1 MGTID
6 RGSRRRSEEPE
17 RAVWQWK
24 GYLSPLHLIL
34 HATDAAVHC
43 ATHGPDSPQL
53 WVQEKLLE
61 LQLEMHSENVWFC
74 ANRNLSINVA
84 ALPDVIPDI
93 ISKTTATY
101 LMA

>member
-1 MGTID
+1 M
-6 RGSRRRSEEPE
+6 RSSMQVTGKPAKARCGQSSDVPTSARLPE
-17 RAVWQWK
+17 
-24 GYLSPLHLIL
+24 
-34 HATDAAVHC
+34 AVHC

-53 WVQEKLLE
+53 WAQEKLLE